1 MPSLNLEIINKLGLH
16 ARAASKLVSV
26 TSKFS
31 SAIYITKGEKTVDAK
46 SIMSVMMLAATK
58 GTNLQI
64 ETKGEDQDQ
73 AIEAVALLINNKFDE
88 EE

>member
-1 MPSLNLEIINKLGLH
+1 MPSVNIEIINKLGLH

-31 SAIYITKGEKTVDAK
+31 SDISITKGDKIVDAK

-64 ETKGEDQDQ
+64 ETKGEDQNQ
-73 AIEAVALLINNKFDE
+73 AMEAITFLINNKFDE